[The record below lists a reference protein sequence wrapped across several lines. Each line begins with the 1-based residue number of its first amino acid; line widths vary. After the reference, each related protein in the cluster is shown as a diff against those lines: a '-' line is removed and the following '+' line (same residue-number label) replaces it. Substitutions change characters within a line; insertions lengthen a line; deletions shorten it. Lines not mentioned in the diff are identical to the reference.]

1 VRKLLDVIPSAH
13 KLRPLMLLTLS
24 SVDAGAGSSD
34 TCGPGVGSVKNVA
47 VTAAMASFDRAIKPV
62 LVDAV
67 VRVLVR
73 SASPP

>member
-1 VRKLLDVIPSAH
+1 MIPSAH
-13 KLRPLMLLTLS
+13 KLRPLMLSTLS
-24 SVDAGAGSSD
+24 RVDAGAGSSGHLR
-34 TCGPGVGSVKNVA
+34 TGGSVKNVA

-62 LVDAV
+62 PVDAV